1 MDGVNTLTRSG
12 WVSFAGVMLAI
23 GAAFDFI
30 WAMTAFAND
39 EYFINRLLFG
49 NLTAWGVLY
58 LIGSGLLALTAYLV
72 FRRNPI
78 GQALGVTLAAVN
90 LIGALLTIGAYP
102 LWSISI
108 MVVDAL
114 VIYGLTA
121 HWDGE

>member
-1 MDGVNTLTRSG
+1 MDDMSTLTRSG

-30 WAMTAFAND
+30 WAMTAFAKD
-39 EYFINRLLFG
+39 EYFVNRLLFG
-49 NLTAWGVLY
+49 DLTAWGVLY
-58 LIGSGLLALTAYLV
+58 LIGAGLLALTSYLV
-72 FRRNPI
+72 FRRHPL

-90 LIGALLTIGAYP
+90 VVGALLTIGAYP
-102 LWSISI
+102 VWSLSI

-121 HWDGE
+121 HWDGD